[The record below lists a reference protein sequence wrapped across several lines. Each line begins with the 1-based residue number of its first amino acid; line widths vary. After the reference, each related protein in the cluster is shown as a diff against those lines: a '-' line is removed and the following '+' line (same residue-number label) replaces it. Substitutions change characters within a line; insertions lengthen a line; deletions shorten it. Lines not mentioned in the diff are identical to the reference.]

1 MSLIELKKVFEKRRY
16 NLIQT
21 LENNKD
27 ELDLA
32 KQHQI
37 YGAIKEIEN
46 FLKTID
52 YHREIEINSDT
63 TFQLRSDREQP
74 FLRKITLKLKN
85 KAIIE

>member
-52 YHREIEINSDT
+52 YHREIEVNSDT